1 MKRKKG
7 ASNSEKFVMVKSSD
21 MQINDCKWKIK
32 WHQKNFAHFQKKLN
46 ERRELRIK
54 EKNYTAQLQKE
65 KAHLE

>member
-32 WHQKNFAHFQKKLN
+32 WH
-46 ERRELRIK
+46 
-54 EKNYTAQLQKE
+54 
-65 KAHLE
+65 